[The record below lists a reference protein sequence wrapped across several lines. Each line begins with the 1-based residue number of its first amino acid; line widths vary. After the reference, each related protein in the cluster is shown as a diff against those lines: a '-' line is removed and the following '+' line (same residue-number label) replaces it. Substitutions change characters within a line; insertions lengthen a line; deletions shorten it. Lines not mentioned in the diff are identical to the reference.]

1 MYRVLVVDDDQVLQQ
16 SIKQALEFHDF
27 IVTTASNGK
36 DAVSAVYREKYDLV
50 VMDVNMPGMS
60 GIEALVEIKKHDL
73 ATIVLILTAYS
84 NVQDAVKAV
93 KEGAYNYLEKPISS
107 ENLVALI
114 KRALKARSM
123 VETMAFSAPTL
134 SLGDKGTGDKFV
146 GESNAMLKVFNLIEK
161 LAKVNTPVLIRG
173 ESGTGKEL
181 VARAIHY
188 NGPRKDEKFVTIN
201 CAAIP
206 ETLIESELFG
216 HEKGAFTGA
225 HERKIGKFQF
235 ANAGTLFLDEIGDIS
250 PAMQVKLLR
259 VLQEKN
265 FTPVGSNREIS
276 GDVRVI
282 AASNKNFEEM
292 IKDGRFRED
301 LFYRLNVLPVYLPPL
316 RERVSDIPHLI
327 GHYINYFNNTHGLEI
342 KGVSDEAKAKL
353 LAHGWP
359 GNIRELRNVLEHAF
373 IVESTDTIRAC
384 SLPENIFKD
393 DDGGNASSGGSSDCR
408 GGVGS
413 AGVMINDDDEDA
425 DDHKGI
431 YDNIID
437 LQGIRDSVLDD
448 GRDSAASQASE
459 YTFTFSHKNDKLDF
473 QVAKDMFEKE
483 FIITA
488 LKSNNGRINQ
498 TALKANIPKKT
509 LLRKIEKYGI
519 NPKEYKV

>member
-27 IVTTASNGK
+27 IVSTACNGK
-36 DAVSAVYREKYDLV
+36 DAVSAVYREKFDLV

-84 NVQDAVKAV
+84 NVQDAVRAV

-107 ENLVALI
+107 ENLVSLI

-134 SLGDKGTGDKFV
+134 SLGDKGTKDKFV

-206 ETLIESELFG
+206 ENLIESELFG

-235 ANAGTLFLDEIGDIS
+235 ANGGTLFLDEIGDIS

-292 IKDGRFRED
+292 IKEGKFRED

-327 GHYINYFNNTHGLEI
+327 GHYINYFNNIHSLEI
-342 KGVSDEAKAKL
+342 KGVSEEAKNIL
-353 LAHGWP
+353 LAYAWP

-373 IVESTDTIRAC
+373 IVESADIIKAN
-384 SLPENIFKD
+384 SLPEVLYKETDDSISDRYKSDKLRAQD
-393 DDGGNASSGGSSDCR
+393 DDDSDDNK
-408 GGVGS
+408 V
-413 AGVMINDDDEDA
+413 
-425 DDHKGI
+425 I
-431 YDNIID
+431 YENIID

-448 GRDSAASQASE
+448 GKDPATPQLSE
-459 YTFTFSHKNDKLDF
+459 YTFTFNHKNDRLDF
-473 QVAKDMFEKE
+473 QVAKDSFEKE
-483 FIITA
+483 FIIAA